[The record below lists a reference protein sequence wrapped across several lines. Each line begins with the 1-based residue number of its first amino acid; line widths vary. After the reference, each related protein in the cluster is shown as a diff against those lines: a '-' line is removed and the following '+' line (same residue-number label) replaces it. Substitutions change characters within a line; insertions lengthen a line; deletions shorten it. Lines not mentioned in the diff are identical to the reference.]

1 MKTGVFTAEQ
11 KWTEAVTNDRTRSY
25 DEISLD
31 DLNKVLY
38 EEYDVEIR

>member
-1 MKTGVFTAEQ
+1 MTKYVKA
-11 KWTEAVTNDRTRSY
+11 TEAA

-38 EEYDVEIR
+38 EEYDVEIK